1 MDDLRHSEY
10 CGNLGDTTDQP
21 IATPMPTPDDPDK
34 IYDPMPTPAPSPDD
48 PDKIYDPMPTPA
60 PSPDDP
66 DKIYDDISPPDD
78 DEPYTPDY

>member
-21 IATPMPTPDDPDK
+21 IGPDPMPTPDDPDK

-48 PDKIYDPMPTPA
+48 PDM
-60 PSPDDP
+60 
-66 DKIYDDISPPDD
+66 IYDDISPPDD